1 MKPVA
6 EKIDAAPALPGVY
19 VFKDAEGKAIYI
31 GKARSLADRLRAY
44 VGEQADARHR
54 SLVSEA
60 ADVDLITTDSEIEAL
75 VLEENLIKLN
85 KPRYNVR
92 LKDDKKFP
100 YVKLTV
106 QDRFPGLYLTRNLKP
121 DGSIFFGPC
130 TNAKNLRKALKG
142 VQRIFQLR
150 ACRKP
155 LPLKT
160 PERACLNR
168 HMGRCLGP
176 CQGDIR
182 KSDYQLRVKAAIAFL
197 SGRRDE
203 LEAELEKMMWSAS
216 NNDDF
221 EAAASIRDQLLALR
235 EIRRR
240 QQAIFGDKVS
250 RDAVGLVLAERSAHA
265 VVLKVREGKL
275 IGKESYNFTITK
287 NTKEP
292 EVLETLLR
300 SFYGHTYDLPREILV
315 PWEIEEVETFVR
327 WFKVKR
333 QADVAIFKPDRG
345 AKRKLLELARRNA
358 EREFTADAH
367 VPRVPAANLELGR
380 ILGLKDPPR
389 RIEGIDI
396 SNISGRQAVGSL
408 VVFSDNRPLKTEY
421 RKFRIRTVAGP
432 DDYAMLTEVLR
443 RRVKRVIEEEKPF
456 PDLVLVDGGKGQL
469 SAALK
474 VYQELP
480 GAGGVRR
487 DASGVMPILGFAKR
501 TDLVYYADGREIQIP
516 VNSPALRLLKQVRDE
531 AHRFAIAYH
540 RKLRGKAMTDS
551 LFDHLPG
558 VGERRKVA
566 LIRHFGTA
574 ERLKGAGLADLRQVP
589 GIGKD
594 LAEKIYNAL
603 HG

>member
-1 MKPVA
+1 MY
-6 EKIDAAPALPGVY
+6 IFRDAAGS
-19 VFKDAEGKAIYI
+19 AIYI
-31 GKARSLADRLRAY
+31 GKARSLADRLQSY
-44 VGEQADARHR
+44 VGGQVDARHEA
-54 SLVSEA
+54 LVSEA
-60 ADVDLITTDSEIEAL
+60 ADIDLITTDSEVEAL

-85 KPRYNVR
+85 KPHYNVR

-100 YVKLTV
+100 YLKITV
-106 QDRFPGLYLTRNLKP
+106 QDKFPGLYLTRNLKP
-121 DGSIFFGPC
+121 DGSVFFGPY
-130 TNAKNLRKALKG
+130 TNAKNLRRALKG
-142 VQRIFQLR
+142 VRRIFQLR

-155 LPLKT
+155 LPLKH

-168 HMGRCLGP
+168 YMGRCLGP

-182 KSDYQLRVKAAIAFL
+182 ESDYNLRVKAAISFL

-203 LEAELEKMMWSAS
+203 LETELEKMMWSAS
-216 NNDDF
+216 NSNDF
-221 EAAASIRDQLLALR
+221 EAAAAIRDQLLALR

-240 QQAIFGDKVS
+240 QQAVFPDKVA

-275 IGKESYNFTITK
+275 IGKESYNFSITR
-287 NTKEP
+287 NTREP

-300 SFYGHTYDLPREILV
+300 SFYGHTYDLPQEILV
-315 PWEIEEVETFVR
+315 PWEVEEVETFVL
-327 WFKVKR
+327 WFKHKR
-333 QADVAIFKPDRG
+333 NTVTAIFKPDRG
-345 AKRKLLELARRNA
+345 AKRKLLELAQRNA
-358 EREFTADAH
+358 EREFQAGAQL
-367 VPRVPAANLELGR
+367 PRVPAANVELGR
-380 ILGLKDPPR
+380 ILNLKDPPR

-396 SNISGRQAVGSL
+396 SNISGRNAVGSL

-421 RKFRIRTVAGP
+421 RRFRIKTVKGP
-432 DDYAMLTEVLR
+432 DDYAMMAEVLR
-443 RRVKRVIEEEKPF
+443 RRVKRVIDEQKPF

-469 SAALK
+469 STALG
-474 VYQELP
+474 VYREFGKTVP
-480 GAGGVRR
+480 
-487 DASGVMPILGFAKR
+487 MLGFAKR

-516 VNSPALRLLKQVRDE
+516 SSSPALRLLKQVRDE
-531 AHRFAIAYH
+531 AHRFAITYH
-540 RKLRGKAMTDS
+540 RKLRGEAMKDS

-558 VGERRKVA
+558 VGERRRLA
-566 LIRHFGTA
+566 LIRHFGSA

>member
-1 MKPVA
+1 MKSIIA
-6 EKIDAAPALPGVY
+6 RIEGAPALPGIY
-19 VFKDAEGKAIYI
+19 IFRDADRKAIYI
-31 GKARSLADRLRAY
+31 GKARSLVDRLKSY
-44 VGEQADARHR
+44 VGEQADERHR
-54 SLVSEA
+54 ALVSEA
-60 ADVDLITTDSEIEAL
+60 ADVDLITTHSEVEAL

-100 YVKLTV
+100 YVKITV
-106 QDRFPGLYLTRNLKP
+106 HERFPGLYLTRNLKP
-121 DGSIFFGPC
+121 DGSLFFGPY
-130 TNAKNLRKALKG
+130 TNARNLRKALKG
-142 VQRIFQLR
+142 VRRIFRLR

-160 PERACLNR
+160 RERACLNL
-168 HMGRCLGP
+168 HMGRCVGP
-176 CQGDIR
+176 CQGAVSED
-182 KSDYQLRVKAAIAFL
+182 DYRARVKAAIAFL

-203 LEAELEKMMWSAS
+203 LETDLERMMWSAS
-216 NNDDF
+216 DASDF
-221 EAAASIRDQLLALR
+221 EAAALIRDQLLALR

-240 QQAIFGDKVS
+240 QQAVFGDKVS

-275 IGKESYNFTITK
+275 IGKESYNFTTTK

-300 SFYGHTYDLPREILV
+300 SFYGHTYDLPQEILV
-315 PWEIEEVETFVR
+315 PWEIEEVEAFVG
-327 WFKVKR
+327 WFREQR

-345 AKRKLLELARRNA
+345 AKRRLLELAQRNA
-358 EREFTADAH
+358 EREFQSGAH
-367 VPRVPAANLELGR
+367 VPRVPAANLELGK
-380 ILGLKDPPR
+380 ILGLKSPPR

-432 DDYAMLTEVLR
+432 DDCAMLTEVLR

-480 GAGGVRR
+480 GARGIRR
-487 DASGVMPILGFAKR
+487 DASGAMPILGFAKR

-558 VGERRKVA
+558 VGEKRRLA
-566 LIRHFGTA
+566 LIRHFGSA

-594 LAEKIYNAL
+594 LAEKIYSAL

>member
-1 MKPVA
+1 MATSDASKVA
-6 EKIDAAPALPGVY
+6 EKIRSAPTLPGVY
-19 VFKDAEGKAIYI
+19 IFRDAAGSAIYI
-31 GKARSLADRLRAY
+31 GKARSLADRLQSY
-44 VGEQADARHR
+44 VGGQVDARHEA
-54 SLVSEA
+54 LVSEA
-60 ADVDLITTDSEIEAL
+60 ADIDLITTDSEVEAL

-85 KPRYNVR
+85 KPHYNVR

-100 YVKLTV
+100 YLKITV
-106 QDRFPGLYLTRNLKP
+106 QDKFPGLYLTRNLKP
-121 DGSIFFGPC
+121 DGSVFFGPY
-130 TNAKNLRKALKG
+130 TNAKNLRRALKG
-142 VQRIFQLR
+142 VRRIFQLR

-155 LPLKT
+155 LPLKH

-168 HMGRCLGP
+168 YMGRCLGP

-182 KSDYQLRVKAAIAFL
+182 ESDYNLRVKAAISFL

-203 LEAELEKMMWSAS
+203 LETELEKMMWSAS
-216 NNDDF
+216 NSNDF
-221 EAAASIRDQLLALR
+221 EAAAAIRDQLLALR

-240 QQAIFGDKVS
+240 QQAVFPDKVA

-275 IGKESYNFTITK
+275 IGKESYNFSITR
-287 NTKEP
+287 NTREP

-300 SFYGHTYDLPREILV
+300 SFYGHTYDLPQEILV
-315 PWEIEEVETFVR
+315 PWEVEEVETFVL
-327 WFKVKR
+327 WFKHKR
-333 QADVAIFKPDRG
+333 NTVTAIFKPDRG
-345 AKRKLLELARRNA
+345 AKRKLLELAQRNA
-358 EREFTADAH
+358 EREFQAGAQL
-367 VPRVPAANLELGR
+367 PRVPAANVELGR
-380 ILGLKDPPR
+380 ILNLKDPPR

-396 SNISGRQAVGSL
+396 SNISGRNAVGSL

-421 RKFRIRTVAGP
+421 RRFRIKTVKGP
-432 DDYAMLTEVLR
+432 DDYAMMAEVLR
-443 RRVKRVIEEEKPF
+443 RRVKRVIDEQKPF

-469 SAALK
+469 STALG
-474 VYQELP
+474 VYREFGKTVP
-480 GAGGVRR
+480 
-487 DASGVMPILGFAKR
+487 MLGFAKR

-516 VNSPALRLLKQVRDE
+516 SSSPALRLLKQVRDE
-531 AHRFAIAYH
+531 AHRFAITYH
-540 RKLRGKAMTDS
+540 RKLRGEAMKDS

-558 VGERRKVA
+558 VGERRRLA
-566 LIRHFGTA
+566 LIRHFGSA